1 VAAAVEA
8 PVDGPLDAP
17 AGRLEDGGHGQGA
30 TEGVG
35 PTGPSMLRTRASTDP
50 GARVAAT
57 ASAAMAAEE
66 AKAHRR
72 QPGEGADP
80 VGVSSSTRPSEA
92 RARSVTGA

>member
-1 VAAAVEA
+1 MAAAVEA
-8 PVDGPLDAP
+8 PVDGPWMRRR
-17 AGRLEDGGHGQGA
+17 AGWKTAA
-30 TEGVG
+30 TARVPPKAWG
-35 PTGPSMLRTRASTDP
+35 PTGPSMLRIRASTDP